1 MRTEIID
8 YINSLALGGFILNQD
23 LPFEESGTPLYL
35 KNLKR
40 IYVDIAAFE
49 NEPLIQALNGLSI
62 NNETT
67 VIRVYFSCD
76 AKQLPSNYETLIS
89 DLKTAKD
96 ITTIEGINRRQV
108 VVSTEITADVLVT
121 TLEYRFTKLST

>member
-8 YINSLALGGFILNQD
+8 YVNSLALGGFTINQE

-40 IYVDIAAFE
+40 IYVDIGAYQSD
-49 NEPLIQALNGLSI
+49 PIIQALNGLTI

-67 VIRVYFSCD
+67 IIRLYFSCD
-76 AKQLPSNYETLIS
+76 AKQIPSNYESLVA
-89 DLKTAKD
+89 DLKEAKD
-96 ITTIEGINRRQV
+96 ITTIEGVNRRQCD
-108 VVSTEITADVLVT
+108 VSTEINADILVT